1 MAVGPIVPVTLPN
14 DLAGTAN
21 GNLPA
26 SMLTALH
33 PRGSLH
39 HLAARCWKA
48 LVAAAKAEAN
58 IDLTFDYGG
67 MYRPYADQVLLF
79 QQRYTSSFNASVN
92 TTSSQRTW
100 NGQTYYLRLHMAA
113 AATPG
118 TSNHGWGLAIDSAIG
133 TDPSNA
139 QGIDPAMSWL
149 IPNAERFGFSWETT
163 SEAWHIRMVTG
174 DNIPPEVLAFEAGT
188 IPQPTVEVSTLPTSE
203 EDDEMTTA
211 TLWRDSRFANA
222 FLVNGDVCTVDDL
235 TYASLTSRGVP
246 VVVNKHD
253 QMLTGCMRKA
263 QLTMGQMV
271 PIGGQVQDF
280 SHPAD
285 LS

>member
-1 MAVGPIVPVTLPN
+1 MAIGPIVPVVMPS
-14 DLAGTAN
+14 DLAGASN
-21 GNLPA
+21 GNLPD
-26 SMLTALH
+26 SLLTAVH
-33 PRGSLH
+33 PRGKLH
-39 HLAARCWKA
+39 HLAARCWVA

-79 QQRYTSSFNASVN
+79 QQRYTSSYNVGVN
-92 TTSSQRTW
+92 STNNQRTW
-100 NGQTYYLRLHMAA
+100 NGQTYYIRIGVAA

-139 QGIDPAMSWL
+139 QGIDPAMGWL
-149 IPNAERFGFSWETT
+149 IPNAGRFGFAWEMT
-163 SEAWHIRMVTG
+163 SESWHIRMVTG
-174 DNIPPEVLAFEAGT
+174 DSIPADVLAFEAGNN
-188 IPQPTVEVSTLPTSE
+188 PLPPVEVQPQLPSE

-235 TYASLTSRGVP
+235 TYASLSARGVP
-246 VVVNKHD
+246 VVVNKHN
-253 QMLTGCMRKA
+253 QMLIGCMRKA
-263 QLTMGQMV
+263 QMKMAQMAPV
-271 PIGGQVQDF
+271 GGQVQDF
-280 SHPAD
+280 TPPAD
-285 LS
+285 LA